1 MDFQT
6 GQKENLCK
14 EKKRKKEMDIQAI
27 VGPHITY
34 QRDLQTNL
42 DSSRGLFSPRPYM
55 SHFYILV
62 RQNKRLVIIF
72 IFTTVSG
79 AYLALGDKSNLRCH
93 MERSLFLYQFKLLLR
108 TLTFAE
114 GCYYT
119 TNNNVS
125 TCKSFYFVLQVW
137 VL

>member
-1 MDFQT
+1 
-6 GQKENLCK
+6 
-14 EKKRKKEMDIQAI
+14 
-27 VGPHITY
+27 
-34 QRDLQTNL
+34 
-42 DSSRGLFSPRPYM
+42 M

-93 MERSLFLYQFKLLLR
+93 MERLLFPYLFKLLLR
-108 TLTFAE
+108 PLTFAE

-119 TNNNVS
+119 TNNNIS
-125 TCKSFYFVLQVW
+125 ICKSFYVVLNTVA
-137 VL
+137 VFAKYEL